1 MNINKKSINNKV
13 VLISGASQGLGAH
26 LTRVFCEKGAHV
38 VAFSRN
44 INTLRENLGSL
55 ELEFKPNLN
64 LVKCDVTNDR
74 EVDNLISYTINLYK
88 KIDVLIN
95 NAGVYGPMGPIE
107 KLNLAEWKQ
116 AFDINFYG
124 SVNTIIKTLPYF
136 KKNKSGR
143 IIQLSGGGA
152 TSPLPF
158 ITSYASSKAAIV
170 RFVESV
176 ALEVKRFNITINAI
190 APGALNTS
198 MLERVLSAGKEK
210 VGEEFYVKALEQKKD
225 GGTPFKYAS
234 DLALFLASDHSYDI
248 SGKLISAVWD
258 NYKIWPNNKQFLNNS
273 DLYTLRRIIGKDR
286 NFDEGDN

>member
-1 MNINKKSINNKV
+1 MNKKFINKKV

-26 LTRVFCEKGAHV
+26 LTRVFCERGAYV

-44 INTLRENLGSL
+44 INTLKKNLGSL

-64 LVKCDVTNDR
+64 LIKCDVTNDR
-74 EVDNLISYTINLYK
+74 EVDNLITYTINSYK

-107 KLNLAEWKQ
+107 KVNLTEWKK

-124 SVNTIIKTLPYF
+124 SVNTIVKTLPFF

-190 APGALNTS
+190 APGPLNTS
-198 MLERVLSAGKEK
+198 MLESVLSAGKEN
-210 VGEEFYVKALEQKKD
+210 VGEEFFLKALEQKKR
-225 GGTPFKYAS
+225 GGTPFHYAS
-234 DLALFLASDHSYDI
+234 DLALYLASDLSSNI

-258 NYKIWPNNKQFLNNS
+258 KYKIWPNNKQFLNNP
-273 DLYTLRRIIGKDR
+273 DLYTLRRIVGKDR
-286 NFDEGDN
+286 NFDEGDK